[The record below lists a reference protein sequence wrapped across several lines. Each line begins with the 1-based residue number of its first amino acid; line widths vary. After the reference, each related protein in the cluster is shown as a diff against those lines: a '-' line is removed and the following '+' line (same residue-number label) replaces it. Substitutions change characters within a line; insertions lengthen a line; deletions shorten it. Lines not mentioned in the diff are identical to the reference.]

1 MNAGPDSEGAAVCSN
16 DGAMDRPS
24 AFSLAKLA
32 AKDALPLVRR
42 TMRGFRSAADD
53 VAMMALGSDLE
64 DRLRRVN
71 IAAAAHG
78 VDPFGLDPEWAK
90 YAVATAA
97 FFYRFYFR
105 AESFGVDRIPSGRV
119 LLVSNHSGQLPFDGL
134 MIGASLFLEA
144 EPPRIMRSMVEKWTQ
159 TLPFV
164 STTYARLGQVVGVPE
179 NARRLLDQ
187 GEAILVFPEGTKGI
201 SKSFA
206 DRYKLAE
213 FGLGFL
219 RLALE
224 TRTPIV
230 PIAVVG
236 AEEQYI
242 SFGNL
247 PKVAKLLRMP
257 SFPVV
262 PQFLIPGMQLPLP
275 VKYRI
280 YYGEPIAFEGDPD
293 DDDAVIEEKVARVKA
308 AIHRMIEKGLSERQ
322 GVFF

>member
-1 MNAGPDSEGAAVCSN
+1 MERRSALAIAA
-16 DGAMDRPS
+16 S
-24 AFSLAKLA
+24 AAR
-32 AKDALPLVRR
+32 DALPLLRR
-42 TMRGFRSAADD
+42 TAKSAQQIADD
-53 VAMMALGSDLE
+53 VATTALGPDFE
-64 DRLRRVN
+64 DRMRRVQ
-71 IAAAAHG
+71 IAASAGG

-90 YAVATAA
+90 YAIATAA

-105 AESFGVDRIPSGRV
+105 AETFDIGRLPKGRV
-119 LLVSNHSGQLPFDGL
+119 LLVSNHSGQLPFDGM
-134 MIGASLFLEA
+134 MIAASLFLEA

-187 GEAILVFPEGTKGI
+187 GEAILVFPEGVKGI

-206 DRYKLAE
+206 ERYKLAD

-219 RLALE
+219 RLALT

-242 SFGNL
+242 SLGNL
-247 PKVAKLLRMP
+247 PRVAKLLHMP

-262 PQFLIPGMQLPLP
+262 PQVLIPGMQLPLP

-280 YYGEPIAFEGDPD
+280 YYGEPMAFEGDPD
-293 DDDAVIEEKVARVKA
+293 DDDAVIEEKVLRVKA
-308 AIHRMIEKGLSERQ
+308 EIQKMIERGLSERQ

>member
-1 MNAGPDSEGAAVCSN
+1 ME
-16 DGAMDRPS
+16 RPT
-24 AFSLAKLA
+24 ALSLALTA
-32 AKDALPLVRR
+32 ARETLPFVRR
-42 TMRGFRSAADD
+42 TVRSVRTTADD
-53 VAMMALGSDLE
+53 LATRALGHDFE

-71 IAAAAHG
+71 IAAGASG
-78 VDPFGLDPEWAK
+78 VDPFGLDPAWAK

-97 FFYRFYFR
+97 TFYKFYFR
-105 AESFGVDRIPSGRV
+105 AETFGIEHVPPGRV
-119 LLVSNHSGQLPFDGL
+119 LLISNHSGQLPFDGM

-201 SKSFA
+201 SKSYA
-206 DRYKLAE
+206 ERYRLAE

-242 SFGNL
+242 SLGNL
-247 PKVAKLLRMP
+247 PKVAKVLHMP

-262 PQFLIPGMQLPLP
+262 PQFLLPGMQMPLP

-280 YYGEPIAFEGDPD
+280 YYGEPMSFEGDPD
-293 DDDAVIEEKVARVKA
+293 DDDAVIQEKVGRVKA
-308 AIHRMIEKGLSERQ
+308 AIAGLIERGLGERK

>member
-1 MNAGPDSEGAAVCSN
+1 ME
-16 DGAMDRPS
+16 RPS
-24 AFSLAKLA
+24 ALSLALHA
-32 AKDALPLVRR
+32 ARDALPLVRR
-42 TMRGFRSAADD
+42 TVRSAKD
-53 VAMMALGSDLE
+53 VADELATSALGPDFE

-71 IAAAAHG
+71 IASSSHG
-78 VDPFGLDPEWAK
+78 VDPFGLDPQWAK
-90 YAVATAA
+90 YALGTAS

-105 AESFGVDRIPSGRV
+105 AESFDIHRVPSGRV
-119 LLVSNHSGQLPFDGL
+119 LLISNHSGQLPFDGL
-134 MIGASLFLEA
+134 TIGASLFLEA

-219 RLALE
+219 RLALA

-230 PIAVVG
+230 PVAVVG
-236 AEEQYI
+236 AEEQYV
-242 SFGNL
+242 SLGNL
-247 PKVAKLLRMP
+247 PRVAKLLHMP
-257 SFPVV
+257 SFPLV
-262 PQFLIPGMQLPLP
+262 PQMLIPGMQMPLP

-280 YYGEPIAFEGDPD
+280 YYGEPITFEGDPD

-308 AIHRMIEKGLSERQ
+308 EIAKMIERGLAERQ

>member
-1 MNAGPDSEGAAVCSN
+1 ME
-16 DGAMDRPS
+16 RPS
-24 AFSLAKLA
+24 ALSLALSA

-42 TMRGFRSAADD
+42 TARSVRATADD
-53 VAMMALGSDLE
+53 LATTALGPELE
-64 DRLRRVN
+64 ERLRRVN
-71 IAAAAHG
+71 IAAGDSG
-78 VDPFGLDPEWAK
+78 VDPFGLDPQWAK

-97 FFYRFYFR
+97 LFYRFYFR
-105 AESFGVDRIPSGRV
+105 ADTHGIENVPRGRV
-119 LLVSNHSGQLPFDGL
+119 LLISNHSGQLPFDGL

-187 GEAILVFPEGTKGI
+187 GEAILVLPEGTKGI

-230 PIAVVG
+230 PVGVVG

-247 PKVAKLLRMP
+247 PKVAKLLHMP

-262 PQFLIPGMQLPLP
+262 PQFLLPGMQMPLP

-280 YYGEPIAFEGDPD
+280 YYGEPMSFEGDPD
-293 DDDAVIEEKVARVKA
+293 DDDAVIREKVERVKG
-308 AIHRMIEKGLSERQ
+308 AIAGLIQRGLAERR
-322 GVFF
+322 GLFR

>member
-1 MNAGPDSEGAAVCSN
+1 
-16 DGAMDRPS
+16 MDRPS
-24 AFSLAKLA
+24 ALALAKLA
-32 AKDALPLVRR
+32 ARDALPFVRR
-42 TMRGFRSAADD
+42 AMRSVRGTADD
-53 VAMMALGSDLE
+53 IATTALGTDFE
-64 DRLRRVN
+64 ERLRRVN
-71 IAAAAHG
+71 IAAASHG
-78 VDPFGLDPEWAK
+78 VDPFGLDPDWAK

-105 AESFGVDRIPSGRV
+105 AETHGIHRVPPGRV
-119 LLVSNHSGQLPFDGL
+119 LLVSNHSGQIPFDGL

-164 STTYARLGQVVGVPE
+164 STAYARLGQVVGVPE

-187 GEAILVFPEGTKGI
+187 GEAILVFPEGAKGI

-206 DRYKLAE
+206 HRYKLAD

-242 SFGNL
+242 SLGNL

-257 SFPVV
+257 TFPLV
-262 PQFLIPGMQLPLP
+262 PQFMIPGMQMPLP

-280 YYGEPIAFEGDPD
+280 YYGDPMSFEGDPD
-293 DDDAVIEEKVARVKA
+293 DDDAVIQEKVNRVRS
-308 AIHRMIEKGLSERQ
+308 AIAKMLEKGLGDRP

>member
-1 MNAGPDSEGAAVCSN
+1 
-16 DGAMDRPS
+16 MDRPS
-24 AFSLAKLA
+24 PLSLALSA

-42 TMRGFRSAADD
+42 TVRSVRSTADD
-53 VAMMALGSDLE
+53 LATTALGPDLE
-64 DRLRRVN
+64 ERLKRVN
-71 IAAAAHG
+71 IAAGGAG
-78 VDPFGLDPEWAK
+78 VDPFGLDPQWAK

-105 AESFGVDRIPSGRV
+105 AETHGIDKVPPGRV
-119 LLVSNHSGQLPFDGL
+119 LLISNHSGQLPFDGM
-134 MIGASLFLEA
+134 MIGASLFLES

-219 RLALE
+219 RLALQ

-230 PIAVVG
+230 PIGVVG

-242 SFGNL
+242 SFGNM
-247 PKVAKLLRMP
+247 PKLAKLLHMP

-262 PQFLIPGMQLPLP
+262 PQFLLPGMQMPLP

-280 YYGEPIAFEGDPD
+280 YYGEPMSFEGDPD
-293 DDDAVIEEKVARVKA
+293 DDDAVIREKVERVKG
-308 AIHRMIEKGLSERQ
+308 AIAGLIQRGLSERR
-322 GVFF
+322 GIFR

>member
-1 MNAGPDSEGAAVCSN
+1 ME
-16 DGAMDRPS
+16 RPS
-24 AFSLAKLA
+24 ALSLAVRA
-32 AKDALPLVRR
+32 AQDALPLVRR
-42 TMRGFRSAADD
+42 TVRGVRGAADEL
-53 VAMMALGSDLE
+53 ATAALGPDFE
-64 DRLRRVN
+64 ERLRRVN
-71 IAAAAHG
+71 IAAAGSG
-78 VDPFGLDPEWAK
+78 VDPFGLDPAWAK
-90 YAVATAA
+90 YAVGTAA
-97 FFYRFYFR
+97 VFYRFYFR
-105 AESFGVDRIPSGRV
+105 AETAGIHHLPPGRV
-119 LLVSNHSGQLPFDGL
+119 LLVSNHSGQIPFDGM
-134 MIGASLFLEA
+134 MIAASLFLEA

-187 GEAILVFPEGTKGI
+187 GEAILVFPEGVKGI

-206 DRYKLAE
+206 DRYKLAD

-242 SFGNL
+242 SLGNL
-247 PKVAKLLRMP
+247 PNVARLLRMP
-257 SFPVV
+257 TFPLV
-262 PQFLIPGMQLPLP
+262 PQFMIPGMQMPLP

-280 YYGEPIAFEGDPD
+280 YYGEPMTFEGDPD
-293 DDDAVIEEKVARVKA
+293 DDDAVIEEKVLRVKA
-308 AIHRMIEKGLSERQ
+308 AIQRMLEKGLAERK

>member
-1 MNAGPDSEGAAVCSN
+1 ME
-16 DGAMDRPS
+16 RRS
-24 AFSLAKLA
+24 ALSLAVNA
-32 AKDALPLVRR
+32 ARDALPLVRR
-42 TMRGFRSAADD
+42 TARTVKD
-53 VAMMALGSDLE
+53 VADELAATALGPDFE

-71 IAAAAHG
+71 ITAGSHG

-90 YAVATAA
+90 YAVATAS

-105 AESFGVDRIPSGRV
+105 AESFDVDRLPPGRV
-119 LLVSNHSGQLPFDGL
+119 LLISNHSGQLPFDGM

-201 SKSFA
+201 SKSFK
-206 DRYKLAE
+206 DRYKLAD

-219 RLALE
+219 RLALA

-230 PIAVVG
+230 PVAVVG
-236 AEEQYI
+236 AEEQYV
-242 SFGNL
+242 SLGNL
-247 PKVAKLLRMP
+247 PRVARLLHMP

-262 PQFLIPGMQLPLP
+262 PQLLIPGMQMPLP

-280 YYGEPIAFEGDPD
+280 YYGEPMSFEGDPD
-293 DDDAVIEEKVARVKA
+293 DDDAVMEEKVGRVKA
-308 AIHRMIEKGLSERQ
+308 EIARMIERGLKERQ

>member
-1 MNAGPDSEGAAVCSN
+1 M
-16 DGAMDRPS
+16 
-24 AFSLAKLA
+24 LA
-32 AKDALPLVRR
+32 ARDALPLVRR
-42 TMRGFRSAADD
+42 TIRGVRAAADD
-53 VAMMALGSDLE
+53 VATAALGPDFE

-71 IAAAAHG
+71 IAAEPSG
-78 VDPFGLDPEWAK
+78 VDPFGLDPAWAK
-90 YAVATAA
+90 YAIATAS

-105 AESFGVDRIPSGRV
+105 AETFGIDRLPPGRV
-119 LLVSNHSGQLPFDGL
+119 LLVSNHSGQLPFDGM
-134 MIGASLFLEA
+134 MIAASLFLEA

-164 STTYARLGQVVGVPE
+164 ATAYARLGQVVGVPE

-187 GEAILVFPEGTKGI
+187 GEAILVFPEGVKGI
-201 SKSFA
+201 SKSFV
-206 DRYKLAE
+206 DRYKLSD

-224 TRTPIV
+224 TRTPVV

-242 SFGNL
+242 SLGNL
-247 PKVAKLLRMP
+247 PKLAKLLRMP

-262 PQFLIPGMQLPLP
+262 PQLLIPGMQMPLP

-280 YYGEPIAFEGDPD
+280 YFGEPMMFEGDPD
-293 DDDAVIEEKVARVKA
+293 DDDAIIEEKVGRVKSEVA
-308 AIHRMIEKGLSERQ
+308 SMIERGLAARP

>member
-1 MNAGPDSEGAAVCSN
+1 
-16 DGAMDRPS
+16 MDRPS
-24 AFSLAKLA
+24 ALALARLA
-32 AKDALPLVRR
+32 ARDALPFVRR
-42 TMRGFRSAADD
+42 TMRSVRGTADEI
-53 VAMMALGSDLE
+53 ATTALGPDFE

-71 IAAAAHG
+71 IAAASHG
-78 VDPFGLDPEWAK
+78 VDPFGLDPDWAK
-90 YAVATAA
+90 YAVATAS

-105 AESFGVDRIPSGRV
+105 AETFGIHRVPSGRV

-164 STTYARLGQVVGVPE
+164 STLYSRLGQVVGVPE

-201 SKSFA
+201 SKSYSN
-206 DRYKLAE
+206 RYKLAD

-242 SFGNL
+242 SLGNL
-247 PKVAKLLRMP
+247 PKVARMLHMP
-257 SFPVV
+257 TFPVV
-262 PQFLIPGMQLPLP
+262 PQLLIPGMQMPLP
-275 VKYRI
+275 VKYHI
-280 YYGEPIAFEGDPD
+280 YYGDPMSFEGDPD
-293 DDDAVIEEKVARVKA
+293 DDDAVIQEKVNRVKA
-308 AIHRMIEKGLSERQ
+308 AISGMIDKGLEDRK

>member
-1 MNAGPDSEGAAVCSN
+1 ME
-16 DGAMDRPS
+16 RRS
-24 AFSLAKLA
+24 ALSLAVNA
-32 AKDALPLVRR
+32 ARDALPLVRR
-42 TMRGFRSAADD
+42 TARTVKD
-53 VAMMALGSDLE
+53 VADELATTALGPDFE
-64 DRLRRVN
+64 ERLRRVN
-71 IAAAAHG
+71 ITAGSHG

-105 AESFGVDRIPSGRV
+105 AESFDVDRLPPGRV
-119 LLVSNHSGQLPFDGL
+119 LLVSNHSGQLPFDGM

-201 SKSFA
+201 SKSFK
-206 DRYKLAE
+206 DRYKLAD

-219 RLALE
+219 RLALA
-224 TRTPIV
+224 TRTPVV

-236 AEEQYI
+236 AEEQYV
-242 SFGNL
+242 SLGNL
-247 PKVAKLLRMP
+247 PKVARLLHMP

-262 PQFLIPGMQLPLP
+262 PQFLIPGMQMPLP

-280 YYGEPIAFEGDPD
+280 YYGEPLSFEGDPD
-293 DDDAVIEEKVARVKA
+293 DDDAIIEEKVGRVKA
-308 AIHRMIEKGLSERQ
+308 EIARMIERGLKERQ

>member
-1 MNAGPDSEGAAVCSN
+1 ME
-16 DGAMDRPS
+16 RPS
-24 AFSLAKLA
+24 ALSLAVHA
-32 AKDALPLVRR
+32 ARDALPFMRR
-42 TMRGFRSAADD
+42 TVRSAKD
-53 VAMMALGSDLE
+53 VADELATSALGPDFE

-71 IAAAAHG
+71 IAASSHG
-78 VDPFGLDPEWAK
+78 VDPFGLDPRWAK
-90 YAVATAA
+90 YALATAS

-105 AESFGVDRIPSGRV
+105 AESFDIHRVPSGRV
-119 LLVSNHSGQLPFDGL
+119 LLISNHSGQLPFDGL
-134 MIGASLFLEA
+134 TIAASLFLEA

-187 GEAILVFPEGTKGI
+187 GEAILVFPEGIKGI

-219 RLALE
+219 RLALA

-230 PIAVVG
+230 PVAVVG
-236 AEEQYI
+236 AEEQYV
-242 SFGNL
+242 SLGNL
-247 PKVAKLLRMP
+247 PRVAKLLHMP
-257 SFPVV
+257 SFPLV
-262 PQFLIPGMQLPLP
+262 PQMLIPGMQMPLP

-280 YYGEPIAFEGDPD
+280 YYGEPITFEGDPD
-293 DDDAVIEEKVARVKA
+293 DDDAVIEEKVGRVKA
-308 AIHRMIEKGLSERQ
+308 EIAKMIERGLAERQ